1 MYKVMQNGQVIGT
14 YNTPEEANS
23 AILALKAQGQT
34 GLSMSVG

>member
-14 YNTPEEANS
+14 YNTPEEANA
-23 AILALKAQGQT
+23 AILALIAQGQM